1 MNDDDN
7 ICKNSSSENMTMTNL
22 LAGVAAAL
30 VRLASADLA
39 EVLDILCQF
48 CVNLLEHKLIKVGS
62 RSFRS

>member
-1 MNDDDN
+1 
-7 ICKNSSSENMTMTNL
+7 MTNL

-48 CVNLLEHKLIKVGS
+48 CVNLLEDKLIKVGS